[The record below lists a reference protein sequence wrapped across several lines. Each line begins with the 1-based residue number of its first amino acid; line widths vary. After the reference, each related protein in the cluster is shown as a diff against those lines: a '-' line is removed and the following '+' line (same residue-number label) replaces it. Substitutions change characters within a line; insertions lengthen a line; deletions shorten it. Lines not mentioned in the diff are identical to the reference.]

1 MWKYWIECGKI
12 NAQNCTKAK
21 LQQEFKLHWY
31 LVKTKPN
38 AHFQAS
44 EQLKR
49 QNLRVFLPMISRTLK
64 KMGRFVNQPAPLF
77 PGYLFV
83 SSPSN
88 QIPWRSV
95 NATRGVSKAVTLGG
109 RYHEVSIEIIES
121 IKSRCDENDFIN
133 IKSEFREADCA
144 RIEQGPFTDFF
155 CQVEKITES
164 RRAWVL
170 IETMQKKIRAEVSL
184 ESLVKLD

>member
-1 MWKYWIECGKI
+1 M
-12 NAQNCTKAK
+12 
-21 LQQEFKLHWY
+21 
-31 LVKTKPN
+31 
-38 AHFQAS
+38 
-44 EQLKR
+44 
-49 QNLRVFLPMISRTLK
+49 
-64 KMGRFVNQPAPLF
+64 
-77 PGYLFV
+77 
-83 SSPSN
+83 
-88 QIPWRSV
+88 
-95 NATRGVSKAVTLGG
+95 TLGG